1 MTLAA
6 ALAAARG
13 GTLYTSVILYGA
25 GEPERRGAAVELG
38 RALLCDAAPA
48 RRACGRCRH
57 CARIVWPGADGATAP
72 FHPDFRVF
80 ERDLK
85 TSTSV
90 EATRALVQMAQLAPF
105 EARGQV
111 FVVAGAETLTPEA
124 ANALLKILEEPP
136 VRAPRHFL
144 LCCPS
149 QLDLLPTIRSRSL
162 AVYLGPAVR
171 LDDAESAELA
181 GRFGG
186 AADEFFGS
194 GHPIHLLRAAAVLAG
209 AGDFA
214 DPRAARPWSVAAA
227 AVRDA
232 AVSERFGGEEP
243 NRRRARRALLD
254 LAADLLDAP
263 AERLRGVTAERLL
276 EGLAARR
283 LASVMISP
291 T

>member
-6 ALAAARG
+6 ALDAARRG
-13 GTLYTSVILYGA
+13 NLYPSVILYGA
-25 GEPERRGAAVELG
+25 DEPARRAAAIDLG
-38 RALLCDAAPA
+38 RALLCDAAQALRP
-48 RRACGRCRH
+48 CGQCRH
-57 CARIVWPGADGATAP
+57 CRRIVWAEEDGATAL
-72 FHPDFRVF
+72 FHPDFRVV

-90 EATRALVQMAQLAPF
+90 EATRALVQLAQLAPF

-144 LCCPS
+144 LCAAS

-162 AVYLGPAVR
+162 AIYLGAGVR
-171 LDDAESAELA
+171 LDAGEAAELA
-181 GRFGG
+181 GRLG
-186 AADEFFGS
+186 AAADDFFRS
-194 GHPIHLLRAAAVLAG
+194 GHAIHLLRVAAVLAG

-214 DPRAARPWSVAAA
+214 DPRAARPWSLAAA

-232 AVSERFGGEEP
+232 AISERFAGDD
-243 NRRRARRALLD
+243 RSLRRARLSLLD
-254 LAADLLDAP
+254 LAADLLNAAAD
-263 AERLRGVTAERLL
+263 RLRGIPADRLL

-283 LASVMISP
+283 LAGVMISSS
-291 T
+291 